1 MLDKGEAVPPR
12 FQYWRW
18 TGYVRFA
25 VLVFDTRISWADC
38 YRRMPLQRILIRS
51 RNVWMNT
58 YPNDAGQSPTF
69 WRQRRIM
76 SLCAPFTVKTGSFV
90 TSWKRAFPLSS
101 IIKSQWVSVVGT
113 YNSTEISGR
122 WQLAVGP
129 IFQPTQSSEE
139 FDFVEGWTGR
149 YRGINFRHPKEN
161 EEKSSLSR
169 RKTWEDTR
177 FLVKSRSLWLPQF
190 IALSLLVNNQMTTII
205 LLMHQPIYP
214 PRCCNQPLPQ

>member
-1 MLDKGEAVPPR
+1 MPWGFGRHGGWVLGKSTSVSIEYVSAPIAVFAVPRTVSVHKLRVALDDTDSKPNSDSKVSAPGCSLC
-12 FQYWRW
+12 W
-18 TGYVRFA
+18 TKGKRCLLGFTTGVWGGYVRCA
-25 VLVFDTRISWADC
+25 VLVFDTRIGWADC
-38 YRRMPLQRILIRS
+38 YRRMPLQWILIRS

-129 IFQPTQSSEE
+129 IFQATQSSEE
-139 FDFVEGWTGR
+139 VWLCGGM
-149 YRGINFRHPKEN
+149 N
-161 EEKSSLSR
+161 
-169 RKTWEDTR
+169 WE
-177 FLVKSRSLWLPQF
+177 
-190 IALSLLVNNQMTTII
+190 I
-205 LLMHQPIYP
+205 
-214 PRCCNQPLPQ
+214 